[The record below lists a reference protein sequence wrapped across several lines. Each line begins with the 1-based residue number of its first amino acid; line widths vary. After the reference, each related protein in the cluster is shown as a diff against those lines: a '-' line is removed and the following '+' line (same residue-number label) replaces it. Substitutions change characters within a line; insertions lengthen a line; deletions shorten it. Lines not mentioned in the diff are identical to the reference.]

1 MEAERVRT
9 ENVKLLVKKHGYEKL
24 ASMIGRG
31 RAQVSQWANNTI
43 NSRTKK
49 PTCISSR
56 SCRSIEKILALTP
69 GWFDVPH
76 DEMDEQQVVVI
87 EKSTGTAAFDVLDVK
102 ASCGPGYLN
111 RTETI
116 ISQLK
121 MPSERALEL
130 IGTTNPYGTIKLITA
145 TGDSMIPTINAGEQL
160 FVDTGIREYI
170 GQGVYLLL
178 HGGEL
183 ICKRLSLVGSAIE
196 VSSDNSFYKSWLW
209 KDKPEETIIVGKLI
223 RSMPIQIKTF

>member
-1 MEAERVRT
+1 M
-9 ENVKLLVKKHGYEKL
+9 K
-24 ASMIGRG
+24 
-31 RAQVSQWANNTI
+31 
-43 NSRTKK
+43 
-49 PTCISSR
+49 
-56 SCRSIEKILALTP
+56 
-69 GWFDVPH
+69 
-76 DEMDEQQVVVI
+76 
-87 EKSTGTAAFDVLDVK
+87 
-102 ASCGPGYLN
+102 GYLN